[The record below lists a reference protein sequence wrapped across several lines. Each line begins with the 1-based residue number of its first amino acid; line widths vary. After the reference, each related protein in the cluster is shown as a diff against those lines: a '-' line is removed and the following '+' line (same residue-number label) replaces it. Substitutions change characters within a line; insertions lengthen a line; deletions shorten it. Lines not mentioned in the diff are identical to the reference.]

1 MGWSVVLAIEGRFQA
16 DVQGEVIDRATHLGV
31 RYYPAAVE
39 GRIASP
45 EGPFGRIE
53 HLHHRAIAT
62 NQGVVAHLIFIAGM
76 GRHEGVDG

>member
-1 MGWSVVLAIEGRFQA
+1 MGWSVVLTIEGRFQA
-16 DVQGEVIDRATHLGV
+16 DVQGEVINRASHLGV
-31 RYYPAAVE
+31 RYNPAAVE

-45 EGPFGRIE
+45 KGPFGRIE

-76 GRHEGVDG
+76 GCYEGVDS